1 MADVLALRRQERE
14 RLIGLAR
21 THVERLSAQMPVL
34 AAAVVG
40 SVARGDFN
48 VWSDV
53 DVVVVCEALPQRI
66 PDRGAVLSAD
76 APGGVQV
83 VGFTRAEFA
92 AALAKR
98 NPLARSV
105 LEEGVILRG
114 EAFFRG
120 P

>member
-1 MADVLALRRQERE
+1 MADALAARRGERD

-21 THVERLSAQMPVL
+21 AYVERLSARMPVL

-53 DVVVVCEALPQRI
+53 DVVVVCDDLPERV

-76 APGGVQV
+76 APAGVQA
-83 VGFTRAEFA
+83 VGFTGEEFA
-92 AALAKR
+92 AALAKG
-98 NPLARSV
+98 NPLAGSV
-105 LEEGVILRG
+105 LEEGVILAG

-120 P
+120 A